1 MIENSFLE
9 SGFGFTTSKVLP
21 YIITLL
27 IGLIIV
33 FLLRSKLN
41 FRNKFIR
48 VGLKIIIVLIPV
60 SVYFAVYPIY
70 EGDFSNSFKV
80 VKRSSDNSEVSG
92 DKLYVISI
100 PGCPFCKIAMSKML
114 QLEERNPGLEIE
126 YLVCSKDSSTL
137 DFYAEINEGKIPVNL
152 AEKPEKLMVLAEG
165 TFPTYVV
172 SRKNE
177 PLKTW
182 SNQNFGVRALDDV
195 EDEFSR

>member
-1 MIENSFLE
+1 MIENSFLD

-33 FLLRSKLN
+33 FLMRSKLN
-41 FRNKFIR
+41 FRNKLIR
-48 VGLKIIIVLIPV
+48 IGLKIIIVIIPV
-60 SVYFAVYPIY
+60 AVYFAVYPIY

-100 PGCPFCKIAMSKML
+100 AGCPFCKLAMSKML
-114 QLEERNPGLEIE
+114 QLEERNPSLEIE
-126 YLVCSKDSSTL
+126 YLVCSRDSSTL
-137 DFYAEINEGKIPVNL
+137 DFYTEINEGKIPVKL
-152 AEKPEKLMVLAEG
+152 AEKPEEIMVLAEG
-165 TFPTYVV
+165 SFPTYVLT
-172 SRKNE
+172 RKNE

-195 EDEFSR
+195 EAEFSR